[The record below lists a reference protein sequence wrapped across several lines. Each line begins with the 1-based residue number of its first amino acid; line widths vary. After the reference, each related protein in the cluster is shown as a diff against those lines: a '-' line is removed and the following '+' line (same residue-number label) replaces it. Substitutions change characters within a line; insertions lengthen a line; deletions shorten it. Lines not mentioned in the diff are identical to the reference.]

1 VCLTVRLVDVVHIR
15 PTKLAIFIDLHAPI
29 GLVQCLAG
37 NKKNQSSKRCRL
49 SIYLGT
55 QCFMIEYP

>member
-1 VCLTVRLVDVVHIR
+1 MLFIR